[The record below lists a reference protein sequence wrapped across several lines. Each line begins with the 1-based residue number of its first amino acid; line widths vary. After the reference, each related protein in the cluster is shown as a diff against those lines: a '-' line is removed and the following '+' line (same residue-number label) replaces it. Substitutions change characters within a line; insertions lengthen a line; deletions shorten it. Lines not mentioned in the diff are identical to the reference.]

1 MTGAEA
7 LLRWNH
13 PELGPVSPAE
23 FIPLAER
30 TGTIVELG
38 DWVVEEVC
46 RQIMHWDAAGMA
58 PQRIAVNLSPRQFQQ
73 PDLVQRLSQILHR
86 YQVSAHRLMFEIT
99 ETAAMRDASQSIAA
113 IRQIQALGIEVAI
126 DDFGTGY
133 SSLSYLQRF
142 RAQQIKIDRAFVSAL
157 DDNPPEAAAIIRA
170 ICAMAHSLDMTVV
183 AEGVETEA
191 QMEALVNLHCD
202 QVQGYLLA
210 RPLPAKDFQGLL
222 EGVQFA

>member
-1 MTGAEA
+1 MAGAEA

-46 RQIMHWDAAGMA
+46 RQIMHWDAIGMA

-86 YQVSAHRLMFEIT
+86 YQVAAHRLMFEIT
-99 ETAAMRDASQSIAA
+99 ETAAMRDASQSIAV
-113 IRQIQALGIEVAI
+113 IRQIQSLGFEVAI

-191 QMEALVNLHCD
+191 QMQALVNLQCD

-210 RPLPAKDFQGLL
+210 RPMPAKDFQGLL
-222 EGVQFA
+222 GVEYA

>member
-1 MTGAEA
+1 
-7 LLRWNH
+7 
-13 PELGPVSPAE
+13 
-23 FIPLAER
+23 
-30 TGTIVELG
+30 
-38 DWVVEEVC
+38 
-46 RQIMHWDAAGMA
+46 
-58 PQRIAVNLSPRQFQQ
+58 
-73 PDLVQRLSQILHR
+73 
-86 YQVSAHRLMFEIT
+86 
-99 ETAAMRDASQSIAA
+99 MRAKASRSSVRSQS
-113 IRQIQALGIEVAI
+113 LGFEVAI

-191 QMEALVNLHCD
+191 QMQALVNLQCD

-210 RPLPAKDFQGLL
+210 RPMPAKDFQGLL
-222 EGVQFA
+222 GVEYA

>member
-1 MTGAEA
+1 
-7 LLRWNH
+7 
-13 PELGPVSPAE
+13 
-23 FIPLAER
+23 
-30 TGTIVELG
+30 
-38 DWVVEEVC
+38 
-46 RQIMHWDAAGMA
+46 MA

-157 DDNPPEAAAIIRA
+157 DDNPLEAAAIIRA

-191 QMEALVNLHCD
+191 QMEALVSLQCD